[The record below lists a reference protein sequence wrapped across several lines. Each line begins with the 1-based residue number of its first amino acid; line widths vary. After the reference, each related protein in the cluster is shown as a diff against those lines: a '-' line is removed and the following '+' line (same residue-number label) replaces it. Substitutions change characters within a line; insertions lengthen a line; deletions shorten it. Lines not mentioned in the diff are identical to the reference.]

1 MARSRC
7 WALVY
12 PGSKPCGTYQGWG
25 PGGPAPP
32 EAHLGLVPGNGGPA
46 LEIRV
51 WPACSRKGMARRPA
65 VTTDS
70 PCSWSTTMNASPG
83 GISWAMSCAVRWSR
97 CIPSSSTPNTS
108 LPRMHKRE
116 LRHGGIFRGLLQPS
130 MTSDIVASGKHTHA
144 GLLHSM
150 VQGHAQTSRH
160 DRTISAL
167 VRESEGTWI
176 DSSISWS

>member
-1 MARSRC
+1 MH
-7 WALVY
+7 
-12 PGSKPCGTYQGWG
+12 
-25 PGGPAPP
+25 PP
-32 EAHLGLVPGNGGPA
+32 EESAGRCLAPFDGVAASHRA
-46 LEIRV
+46 LQ
-51 WPACSRKGMARRPA
+51 M
-65 VTTDS
+65 
-70 PCSWSTTMNASPG
+70 
-83 GISWAMSCAVRWSR
+83 
-97 CIPSSSTPNTS
+97 
-108 LPRMHKRE
+108 LPRMHEKG